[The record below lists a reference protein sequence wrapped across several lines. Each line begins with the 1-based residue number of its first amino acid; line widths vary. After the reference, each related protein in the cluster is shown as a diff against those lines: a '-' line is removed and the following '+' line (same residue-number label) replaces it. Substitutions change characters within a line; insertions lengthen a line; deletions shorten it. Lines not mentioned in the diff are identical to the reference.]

1 MMNNRSIPYFYLLLI
16 LVIGLSGCAKD
27 PNTAE
32 INAKYEAHTKQA
44 NDALAEK
51 NYSQAVDEYSKAIA
65 VKPETEAYKKRASA
79 YEAQGNHESAIQD
92 YYAVLDRDQESA
104 EAWYGLGLASIAT
117 KNYSTAGD
125 AFRKASKL
133 KPDYAEPYYGR
144 GLLNKAQGDKDEAI
158 AAFKKYLEIGKDPAL
173 RDKAQAELKELSSR

>member
-1 MMNNRSIPYFYLLLI
+1 MNKRQILYFSLLI
-16 LVIGLSGCAKD
+16 SVISLSGCAKD

-44 NDALAEK
+44 NDALAAK
-51 NYSQAVDEYSKAIA
+51 NYTQAVDEYSKAIA

-92 YYAVLDRDQESA
+92 YYAVLDREQESA
-104 EAWYGLGLASIAT
+104 ESWYGLGLASIAT
-117 KNYSTAGD
+117 KDYSTAEA

-158 AAFKKYLEIGKDPAL
+158 AAFKKYLEMGKDPAL
-173 RDKAQAELKELSSR
+173 REKAQAELKELSAK